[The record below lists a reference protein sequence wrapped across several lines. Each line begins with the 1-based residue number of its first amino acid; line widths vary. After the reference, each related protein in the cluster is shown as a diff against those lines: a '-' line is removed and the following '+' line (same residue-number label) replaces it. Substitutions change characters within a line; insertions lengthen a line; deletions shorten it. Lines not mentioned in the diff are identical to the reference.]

1 MRNLLFVFLIILSSS
16 CSKVL
21 YDINY
26 KGEDN
31 YKMFYLVDTII
42 IESPVRVFSEKYGG
56 MFVLSSEK
64 LKQYRNDIS
73 FFMEP
78 DVFLLGFDLYRDLD
92 VSNMKAVNYPDNGGC
107 ELIKSDIV
115 IEGLEIYEYPITTKF
130 LLGLINT
137 NSYHVKHNSPDY
149 FNIPIKHS
157 KSVYHKMVY
166 PLCK

>member
-1 MRNLLFVFLIILSSS
+1 MKNLLFVFLIILSCS

-26 KGEDN
+26 KGESN
-31 YKMFYLVDTII
+31 YKTFYLVDTLT
-42 IESPVRVFSEKYGG
+42 IESPVRVFSDKYGG

-64 LKQYRNDIS
+64 LKQYKNDKS

-78 DVFLLGFDLYRDLD
+78 DVFLLGFDLYRDID
-92 VSNMKAVNYPDNGGC
+92 VNDMKSINYPDNGGC
-107 ELIKSDIV
+107 ELIKSDIA
-115 IEGLEIYEYPITTKF
+115 IEGLEIYEYPKNTKF

-137 NSYHVKHNSPDY
+137 NNYHVKHNSPEY
-149 FNIPIKHS
+149 FEIPIKHS

-166 PLCK
+166 PLCE